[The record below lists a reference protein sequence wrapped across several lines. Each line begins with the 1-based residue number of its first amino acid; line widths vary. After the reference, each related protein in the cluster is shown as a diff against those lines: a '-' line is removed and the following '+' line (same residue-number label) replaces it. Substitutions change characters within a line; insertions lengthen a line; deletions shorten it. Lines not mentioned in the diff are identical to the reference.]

1 MVAIVPGQ
9 CERFAGKEVN
19 RATVNMG
26 IATVNM
32 GTMRGRSNGIFDML
46 SRRLKD
52 ICRVQESRWRGESAQ
67 KIAERNYYY
76 KFFWNGNDSDS
87 GGVGVFVAGKWI
99 DTVIS
104 VVRHSTRLIMLRLLC
119 GKPIINFVCMLLNQV
134 SLL

>member
-9 CERFAGKEVN
+9 RERFAGKEVN
-19 RATVNMG
+19 RDIC

-52 ICRVQESRWRGESAQ
+52 ICLVQESRWRGKSAQ
-67 KIAERNYYY
+67 KIAGRNYYY

-87 GGVGVFVAGKWI
+87 GGVGVFVAGK
-99 DTVIS
+99 
-104 VVRHSTRLIMLRLLC
+104 
-119 GKPIINFVCMLLNQV
+119 
-134 SLL
+134 